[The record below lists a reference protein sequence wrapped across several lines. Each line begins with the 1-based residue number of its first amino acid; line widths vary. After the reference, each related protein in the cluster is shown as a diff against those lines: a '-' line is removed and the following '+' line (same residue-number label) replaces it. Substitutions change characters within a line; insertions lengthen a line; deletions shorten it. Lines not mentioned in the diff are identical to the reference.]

1 VVENGVFRSEKIKS
15 GPGLKGEGMIRRS
28 IALRAVAGLVILLA
42 PSVGAAQ
49 GSKSA
54 AVAKE
59 LVQVMGQKKLE
70 AIAAKVPTADGH
82 YAAAM
87 YFANVQLLVVSG
99 QYPVPQ
105 LMDPKLAAKEYRDIY
120 MELSGTVTP
129 ASKVFVQDMGDPG
142 LSQRKQ
148 DNLFDT
154 WNQAGK
160 AVMFDGDPDRQKM
173 SDADYAKSFSEA
185 DETYARILGA
195 LLAEA
200 KK

>member
-1 VVENGVFRSEKIKS
+1 
-15 GPGLKGEGMIRRS
+15 MIRRS
-28 IALRAVAGLVILLA
+28 KVLQAVAGFMVLLA
-42 PSVGAAQ
+42 PCVATAQ

-59 LVQVMGQKKLE
+59 LVQVMEQKKLE
-70 AIAAKVPTADGH
+70 AVAAKLPAPDGH

-105 LMDPKLAAKEYRDIY
+105 LMEPRLAAKEYRDIY
-120 MELSGTVTP
+120 MELSGTVAP
-129 ASKVFVQDMGDPG
+129 ATKVFVQDMGEPG
-142 LSQRKQ
+142 LAQRKQ
-148 DNLFDT
+148 DNTFDT
-154 WNQAGK
+154 WNHAGK
-160 AVMFDGDPDRQKM
+160 TVVFDGEPDKQKM
-173 SDADYAKSFSEA
+173 SDGDYAKSFGEA
-185 DETYARILGA
+185 DEQYARILSA

>member
-1 VVENGVFRSEKIKS
+1 
-15 GPGLKGEGMIRRS
+15 MIRRS
-28 IALRAVAGLVILLA
+28 IVLQAMAGLVVLLA
-42 PSVGAAQ
+42 PGYAAGQ

-54 AVAKE
+54 AVAKQ
-59 LVQVMGQKKLE
+59 LVQVMEQKKLD
-70 AIAAKVPTADGH
+70 AIAAKLPAPDGH

-129 ASKVFVQDMGDPG
+129 ASKVFVQDMGEPG
-142 LSQRKQ
+142 LTQRKQ

-154 WNQAGK
+154 WNHAGK
-160 AVMFDGDPDRQKM
+160 AVMFDGDPDKQKM
-173 SDADYAKSFSEA
+173 SDADYAKSFNEA
-185 DETYARILGA
+185 DETYARILTA

>member
-1 VVENGVFRSEKIKS
+1 MVQ
-15 GPGLKGEGMIRRS
+15 
-28 IALRAVAGLVILLA
+28 AVAGLAVVLA
-42 PSVGAAQ
+42 PGLAAAQ

-59 LVQVMGQKKLE
+59 LVQVMQQKKLD
-70 AIAAKVPTADGH
+70 AIAAKLPAPDGH

-99 QYPVPQ
+99 QYPVPV
-105 LMDPKLAAKEYRDIY
+105 LMEPRLAAKEYRDIY
-120 MELSGTVTP
+120 MELSGTVAP
-129 ASKVFVQDMGDPG
+129 ATKVFVQDMGEPG

-148 DNLFDT
+148 DNTFDT
-154 WNQAGK
+154 WNGSGK
-160 AVMFDGDPDRQKM
+160 TVMFDGEPDRQKM
-173 SDADYAKSFSEA
+173 SDGDYAKTFSDA
-185 DETYARILGA
+185 DETYARILTA